1 MKKVLFIAIIITLT
15 IALSSCG
22 TDKNINDVPSAIQET
37 PKLQTINAEDFFSA
51 MEENPDHLLLD
62 VRTQGEYDSSHLSN
76 STLISVQELASI
88 IDEIS
93 DWKEKPVF
101 VYCRSGNRS
110 LSASK
115 ILKEAG
121 FLTIYNLNGGITSW
135 IQNGFEV
142 E

>member
-1 MKKVLFIAIIITLT
+1 MKKVLFIAIIITIT

-22 TDKNINDVPSAIQET
+22 TDKNIKDVPSAIQET
-37 PKLQTINAEDFFSA
+37 PQLQTINAEDFFSA

-76 STLISVQELASI
+76 STLISVQELASR

-121 FLTIYNLNGGITSW
+121 FLSIYNLNGGITSW